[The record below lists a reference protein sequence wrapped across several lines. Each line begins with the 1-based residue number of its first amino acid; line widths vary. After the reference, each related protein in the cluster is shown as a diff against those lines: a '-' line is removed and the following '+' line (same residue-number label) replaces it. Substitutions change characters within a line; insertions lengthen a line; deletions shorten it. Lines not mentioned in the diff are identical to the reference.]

1 MKSFR
6 FARGFQGEYLHIK
19 SPAHRAKSL
28 RVSSEG
34 GSALDFLYAI
44 PAVILLSVALVA
56 AIILSSAGQWFVHH
70 RLGDRDFVGHNEVGG
85 IIITVTGAIY
95 AVILGF
101 LTVEAWQRTQEA
113 RELAALESDAD
124 IDAWHTVVGLP
135 SALRQHIR
143 ADMLDYAQLMVDSE
157 WPLMKRGRFN
167 PDAGNID
174 MHALDVAGSFVPSNA
189 AESNAQLLTLQQL
202 TILHDARQRRISIN
216 RSGVSWFEWLVLLIG
231 AVCIICFCWLFGLRN
246 LRTHL
251 LMTAMVVTMIAST
264 LILLFE
270 LQYPF
275 RSDVGVGTEAWEGA
289 IAHIHA
295 MQTGS
300 QMNMR

>member
-1 MKSFR
+1 
-6 FARGFQGEYLHIK
+6 
-19 SPAHRAKSL
+19 
-28 RVSSEG
+28 
-34 GSALDFLYAI
+34 LDFLYAI
-44 PAVILLSVALVA
+44 PAVVLLSVILVST
-56 AIILSSAGQWFVHH
+56 IILSSAGQWFVHH
-70 RLGDRDFVGHNEVGG
+70 RLGNRDFVGHNEVGG
-85 IIITVTGAIY
+85 IIITVSGAIY

-124 IDAWHTVVGLP
+124 IDAWHTAVGLP
-135 SALRQHIR
+135 ADLRHHIR
-143 ADMLDYAQLMVDSE
+143 TDMLDYAQMMVDSE
-157 WPLMKRGRFN
+157 WSLMKMGHFN

-174 MHALDVAGSFVPSNA
+174 MHAMDVAGSFIPSNA

-231 AVCIICFCWLFGLRN
+231 AVCIVCFCWLFGLRN

-264 LILLFE
+264 LVLLFE

-275 RSDVGVGTEAWEGA
+275 RSDVGVSPEAWEGA
-289 IAHIHA
+289 IAHIRA
-295 MQTGS
+295 MQTGG

>member
-1 MKSFR
+1 
-6 FARGFQGEYLHIK
+6 
-19 SPAHRAKSL
+19 
-28 RVSSEG
+28 
-34 GSALDFLYAI
+34 LDFLYAI
-44 PAVILLSVALVA
+44 PAVVLLSVILVST
-56 AIILSSAGQWFVHH
+56 IILSSAGQWFVHH
-70 RLGDRDFVGHNEVGG
+70 RLGNRDFVGHNEVGG
-85 IIITVTGAIY
+85 IIITVSGAIY

-124 IDAWHTVVGLP
+124 IDAWHTAVGLP
-135 SALRQHIR
+135 ADLRHHIR
-143 ADMLDYAQLMVDSE
+143 TDMLDYAQMMVDSE
-157 WPLMKRGRFN
+157 WSLMKMGHFN

-174 MHALDVAGSFVPSNA
+174 MHAMDVAGSFIPSNA

-202 TILHDARQRRISIN
+202 TILHDARQRRISTN

-231 AVCIICFCWLFGLRN
+231 AVCIVCFCWLFGLRN

-264 LILLFE
+264 LVLLFE

-275 RSDVGVGTEAWEGA
+275 RSDVGVSPEAWEGA

-295 MQTGS
+295 MQTGG

>member
-1 MKSFR
+1 MR
-6 FARGFQGEYLHIK
+6 TLQTPLQAPLQA
-19 SPAHRAKSL
+19 PAKAPAP
-28 RVSSEG
+28 ET
-34 GSALDFLYAI
+34 I
-44 PAVILLSVALVA
+44 PAPVPVVQQARLVS
-56 AIILSSAGQWFVHH
+56 L
-70 RLGDRDFVGHNEVGG
+70 DPE
-85 IIITVTGAIY
+85 
-95 AVILGF
+95 
-101 LTVEAWQRTQEA
+101 
-113 RELAALESDAD
+113 
-124 IDAWHTVVGLP
+124 
-135 SALRQHIR
+135 IR
-143 ADMLDYAQLMVDSE
+143 DYAQLMVDSE

-174 MHALDVAGSFVPSNA
+174 MHALDVAGSFVPSNG

>member
-1 MKSFR
+1 M
-6 FARGFQGEYLHIK
+6 
-19 SPAHRAKSL
+19 
-28 RVSSEG
+28 
-34 GSALDFLYAI
+34 DFLYAI
-44 PAVILLSVALVA
+44 PAVILLSVVLVA
-56 AIILSSAGQWFVHH
+56 AIILSSAGQSIVRH

-85 IIITVTGAIY
+85 IIITVSGAIY

-101 LTVEAWQRTQEA
+101 LTVEAWQHLQEA
-113 RELAALESDAD
+113 RELASLESDAD
-124 IDAWHTVVGLP
+124 IDAWHMAVGLP
-135 SALRQHIR
+135 PALRQHIR
-143 ADMLDYAQLMVDSE
+143 ADMLDYAQMMVDSE
-157 WPLMKRGRFN
+157 LPLMKMGRFN
-167 PDAGNID
+167 PEVGNID
-174 MHALDVAGSFVPSNA
+174 MHALDVTGSFIPSNP

-231 AVCIICFCWLFGLRN
+231 ALCIICFCWLFGLRN

-251 LMTAMVVTMIAST
+251 VMTAIVVTMIAST
-264 LILLFE
+264 LVLLFE

-275 RSDVGVGTEAWEGA
+275 RSDVGVSSEAWEGA

-295 MQTGS
+295 MQTGG